1 MRVWSIRMLNNIGD
15 EQRLFI
21 LAKDLEDAAWQSKE
35 LANQRSSILKDVI
48 LYE

>member
-1 MRVWSIRMLNNIGD
+1 MRVWSIRMLSNIGD
-15 EQRLFI
+15 EQKVFI

-35 LANQRSSILKDVI
+35 LANQRQSILKDVI